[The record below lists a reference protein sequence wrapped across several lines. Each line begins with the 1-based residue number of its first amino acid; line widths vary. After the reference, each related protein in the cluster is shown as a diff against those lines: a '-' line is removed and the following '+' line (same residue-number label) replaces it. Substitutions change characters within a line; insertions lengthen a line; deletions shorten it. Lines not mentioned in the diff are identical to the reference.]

1 MRLLPEE
8 LVLGVAGELDERPI
22 GEDDRI
28 AGQGGVGDEHRHPG
42 QANGLDEHAPLFSNI
57 LDVALRRSSR
67 VRSRKVVLEVV
78 HGGSGCEARR
88 LRGGHHGRAKSASFR
103 VRHASSDSHW

>member
-1 MRLLPEE
+1 MKARLGKMIGLP
-8 LVLGVAGELDERPI
+8 GRVASVTSI
-22 GEDDRI
+22 GIRVRRT
-28 AGQGGVGDEHRHPG
+28 ASTNTP
-42 QANGLDEHAPLFSNI
+42 PLFSNI
-57 LDVALRRSSR
+57 RDVALRRSSR

-103 VRHASSDSHW
+103 ARHAASDNCLYS